1 MSNINIR
8 ISKKVFNPVYL
19 PYLDNDDRY
28 LVFYGGGSSGK
39 SYFIAQRWIYKL
51 IQPKRCNL
59 LIVRQTGDTNR
70 RSTFPLLKQVIRNWN
85 LSEHFKINESD
96 MRIKCLLTGNEV
108 AFAGLDDVEKI
119 KSITFE
125 NGELT
130 HEWVEEATECQE
142 ADINQLKVRLRGG
155 KSKKQMVLSFNPIN
169 IQHWIKKHFIDSGL
183 ATVCFSTYKDNK
195 FLTDDDRKALED
207 LKYTDE
213 YTYDVYCLGK
223 WGILGKTVFDARAIQ
238 ARLDEIPK
246 PLKVGYFRYDYDGLR
261 ISNIQWVN
269 DRDGFI
275 KIYGLPNTPKMTQY
289 AISGDTAGEGS
300 DWFVA
305 DCIDAKTGLQV
316 AKLRHQFDADQFTRQ
331 VYCLGKYYKDALI
344 GIEANFDS
352 YPIMELQRLGYLKQ
366 FVRTAQDTYTGKTE
380 KRFGFKTTS
389 LTRPT
394 IISKL
399 IEIVREHC
407 YLINDKETL
416 EELLT
421 IVRNEKGRI
430 EAPEGGHDDQ
440 MMSLAIAHH
449 IREQVV
455 FPNDVIYQR
464 QHQAFN
470 LERKM
475 ETSYDWGEDIPII

>member
-1 MSNINIR
+1 MKVNIKL
-8 ISKKVFNPVYL
+8 SKKVFNEVYI
-19 PYLDNDDRY
+19 PYLDNTDRY

-39 SYFIAQRWIYKL
+39 SYFIAERYIYKL
-51 IQPKRCNL
+51 LHPKRCNV
-59 LIVRQTGDTNR
+59 LIARQTGDTNR
-70 RSTFPLLKQVIRNWN
+70 KSTFPLLKHVISNWN
-85 LSEHFKINESD
+85 LGEHFKINESD
-96 MRIKCLLTGNEV
+96 MRIKCKLTGNEV

-130 HEWVEEATECQE
+130 DIWVEEATETQE

-169 IQHWIKKHFIDSGL
+169 IQHWIKGHFIDSGL

-195 FLTDDDRKALED
+195 FLTDDDRAALED
-207 LKYTDE
+207 LKRTDE
-213 YTYDVYCLGK
+213 YTYNVYCLGQ

-238 ARLDEIPK
+238 KRLETLETPIK
-246 PLKVGYFRYDYDGLR
+246 TGFFKYEYDGMK
-261 ISNIQWVN
+261 ITNIQWVS
-269 DRDGFI
+269 DKAGYI
-275 KIYGLPNTPKMTQY
+275 KLYDVPRLTEYCIG
-289 AISGDTAGEGS
+289 GDTAGEGS
-300 DWFVA
+300 DYFTGHVL
-305 DCIDAKTGLQV
+305 DAKTGVQV
-316 AKLRHQFDADQFTRQ
+316 AVLKHQFDADQYTRQ
-331 VYCLGKYYKDALI
+331 MYCLGRYYKDALI

-352 YPIMELQRLGYLKQ
+352 YPIRELQRLGYPKQ
-366 FVRTAQDTYTGKTE
+366 YTREAQDTYTGKTE

-407 YLINDKETL
+407 DTINDKETL

-430 EAPEGGHDDQ
+430 EAPQGGHDD
-440 MMSLAIAHH
+440 MMMGLAIAHE
-449 IREQVV
+449 IRDQVV
-455 FPNDVIYQR
+455 FINEPIEVNPYPQFSAEK
-464 QHQAFN
+464 QWQ
-470 LERKM
+470 
-475 ETSYDWGEDIPII
+475 TQYDYGESIVVV

>member
-1 MSNINIR
+1 MKINIR
-8 ISKKVFNPVYL
+8 ISKQVFNDVYL
-19 PYLDNDDRY
+19 PFLDNDDRY

-59 LIVRQTGDTNR
+59 LVVRQTGDTNR
-70 RSTFPLLKQVIRNWN
+70 RSTFPLLKQVISNWN

-96 MRIKCLLTGNEV
+96 MRIVCKLTGNEV

-119 KSITFE
+119 KSITFA

-207 LKYTDE
+207 LKNTDE

-238 ARLDEIPK
+238 KRLDELPRAIK
-246 PLKVGYFRYDYDGLR
+246 TGYFKYKYDGLK
-261 ISNIQWVN
+261 ITDIEWVN
-269 DRDGFI
+269 DRSGYI
-275 KIYGLPNTPKMTQY
+275 KLYQMPNTPEITEY
-289 AISGDTAGEGS
+289 CIGGDTAGEGS
-300 DWFVA
+300 DFFVGQVLN
-305 DCIDAKTGLQV
+305 AKTGEQV
-316 AKLRHQFDADQFTRQ
+316 AVLYHQFDADQYTRQ
-331 VYCLGKYYKDALI
+331 MYCLGRYYKDALI

-352 YPIMELQRLGYLKQ
+352 YPIMELQRLGYPKQ
-366 FVRTAQDTYTGKTE
+366 YTREAQDTYTGKTE
-380 KRFGFKTTS
+380 RRFGFKTTS

-394 IISKL
+394 AISRL

-407 YLINDKETL
+407 NLLNDKATL

-421 IVRNEKGRI
+421 IIRNERGRI
-430 EAPEGGHDDQ
+430 EAPEGGHDD
-440 MMSLAIAHH
+440 MMMALAIAYQ
-449 IREQVV
+449 IKEQVV
-455 FPNDVIYQR
+455 IPVDAIEVRPQYRFNVEKYNEVQYDYGESMVIV
-464 QHQAFN
+464 
-470 LERKM
+470 
-475 ETSYDWGEDIPII
+475 

>member
-1 MSNINIR
+1 MNVNIK
-8 ISKKVFNPVYL
+8 ISKKVFNDVYL
-19 PYLDNDDRY
+19 PFLDNTDRY

-39 SYFIAQRWIYKL
+39 SYFIAQRYIYKL
-51 IQPKRCNL
+51 IHPTRCNL
-59 LIVRQTGDTNR
+59 LAVRQTGDTNR
-70 RSTFPLLKQVIRNWN
+70 RSTFPLLKQVISHWN
-85 LSEHFKINESD
+85 LSEHFKVNESD

-130 HEWVEEATECQE
+130 DIWVEEATETQE

-155 KSKKQMVLSFNPIN
+155 KSKKQIVLSFNPIN

-207 LKYTDE
+207 LKHIDE
-213 YTYDVYCLGK
+213 YTYNVYCLGQ

-238 ARLDEIPK
+238 RRLENIPK
-246 PLKVGYFRYDYDGLR
+246 PIHTGYFTYDYDGLK
-261 ISNIQWVN
+261 ISNIKWVN
-269 DRDGFI
+269 DKNNGFI
-275 KIYGLPNTPKMTQY
+275 NIYRQPNTPAFTEY
-289 AISGDTAGEGS
+289 CIGGDTSGEGS
-300 DWFVA
+300 DYFTGHV
-305 DCIDAKTGLQV
+305 IDAKTGEQV
-316 AKLRHQFDADQFTRQ
+316 AVLKHQFDADQYSKQ
-331 VYCLGKYYKDALI
+331 MYCLGKHYKDALI

-352 YPIMELQRLGYLKQ
+352 FPIMELQRLGYPKQ
-366 FVRTAQDTYTGKTE
+366 YVRESMDTYTGKT
-380 KRFGFKTTS
+380 KKSFGFKTTS

-394 IISKL
+394 IISRL

-407 YLINDKETL
+407 DTINDKDTL

-430 EAPEGGHDDQ
+430 EAPEGAHDDQ
-440 MMSLAIAHH
+440 MMGLAIAHQ

-455 FPNDVIYQR
+455 FTN
-464 QHQAFN
+464 
-470 LERKM
+470 E
-475 ETSYDWGEDIPII
+475 PIIVDPQYSFDAERRASRGYDYGERITVI